1 MSDEGMPTFR
11 PKAQNVRT
19 AILAMILLIVGF
31 IAGAVLMSGRSLSA
45 ADVEALIQQYSRTQS
60 RTAYE
65 TRSAALVDDDPS
77 SGPVDA
83 PITIVEFSDFYCS
96 FCVRFANETM
106 SQIKERYGDQVRFV
120 YRDLPIT
127 SGQPAI
133 DAAVAANCAH
143 DQGNFW
149 GYHDIIFAN
158 SSAQSRE
165 MYVSFASELG
175 MDAGAFTLCLDNPK
189 SLDEITLDYIDATA
203 LGVDSTPRFFVNDS
217 VIFGAMPFET
227 FALVID
233 RELEKA
239 GVEPSQ

>member
-1 MSDEGMPTFR
+1 
-11 PKAQNVRT
+11 
-19 AILAMILLIVGF
+19 MILLSLGF
-31 IAGAVLMSGRSLSA
+31 VAGAILMNGRGLSVA
-45 ADVEALIQQYSRTQS
+45 EIEAMIQRSVGTQGA
-60 RTAYE
+60 TG
-65 TRSAALVDDDPS
+65 SAALVDDDPS
-77 SGPVDA
+77 FGPADA
-83 PITIVEFSDFYCS
+83 PITIVEFSDFYCG

-106 SQIKERYGDQVRFV
+106 PRIKERYGDQIRFV

-143 DQGNFW
+143 DQSNFW
-149 GYHDIIFAN
+149 DYHDIIFAN
-158 SSAQSRE
+158 SNAQSRE

-175 MDAGAFTLCLDNPK
+175 MDAGAFTLCLDNPEK
-189 SLDEITLDYIDATA
+189 LDEITLDYVDAMA
-203 LGVDSTPRFFVNDS
+203 LGISGTPKFYVNDS
-217 VIFGAMPFET
+217 VIAGAMPFET